1 MPLCKALAFS
11 VNPQSYGYQH
21 NTQNKNEDCVHL
33 FKSYLKYLKKHKMD
47 YANIQNIFLFY
58 SNFSNACKQ
67 LLAVLTE
74 NNLSFIRPVCIDN
87 PILRNHVSTR
97 ISKVPALSII
107 YGDGRAELIQG
118 KDSFVFIEQLVRDS
132 RPPPPPSPPVQETV
146 TRLPEFDETPSPPPS
161 DPQTKEGMEFNM
173 VSAMSNKY
181 TNDGVPPTSYEPK
194 SLAENHPRPDD
205 KDDLQFKMLEPVRS
219 QDKIQQTL
227 SQPAPPPAKSD
238 DSKLDIQKILDSA
251 KIAN

>member
-1 MPLCKALAFS
+1 
-11 VNPQSYGYQH
+11 
-21 NTQNKNEDCVHL
+21 
-33 FKSYLKYLKKHKMD
+33 MD

-67 LLAVLTE
+67 LLTVLTE
-74 NNLSFIRPVCIDN
+74 NNLSFIRPICVDN

-118 KDSFVFIEQLVRDS
+118 KDSFAFVEQLVRDS
-132 RPPPPPSPPVQETV
+132 RSTQPPPVPLVEETV
-146 TRLPEFDETPSPPPS
+146 TRLHEFDETPSPPPS
-161 DPQTKEGMEFNM
+161 APQTKEGMEFNM

-219 QDKIQQTL
+219 QDKIHQTL
-227 SQPAPPPAKSD
+227 SQPPPAKSD

-251 KIAN
+251 KVSGI